1 LHTALLLGMS
11 DMRLPGAMA
20 AIEPVLRV
28 LARRARRKGVERA
41 LVERYCAW

>member
-1 LHTALLLGMS
+1 
-11 DMRLPGAMA
+11 MA